1 MPDKRDE
8 YTWLRT
14 GSLIILAVVALALV
28 LQYTRAVTIP
38 FVLAIF
44 IVSLVSPILDFQVI
58 RLRLPRPMA
67 VLVTC
72 LIVLVIIAVL
82 CFLLTLVIQAI
93 VTEVYA
99 YGQDLADLAN
109 RGFQKMGQ
117 LAERFNQEK
126 IVSDLQNRI
135 PRLVANTF
143 GAVFNLLSNVFL
155 VLIIVVF
162 LLAGRNPYAVRAGVY
177 ADMDSQIRRYIAIK
191 IAVSALTGVL
201 VWAILGILKLP
212 LAPIFGVLAFVLNF
226 IPSIGSVISTLLP
239 IPVAVA
245 RFQDAPLTIIL
256 VIALPGAIQMAIGNV
271 LEPKLM
277 GGELNLHPVTVLLA
291 LSFWGLLWGI
301 PGMFLAA
308 PLTAIIR
315 IILVQFDTLKPIGNL
330 LAGELPETFGSSK

>member
-1 MPDKRDE
+1 MA
-8 YTWLRT
+8 
-14 GSLIILAVVALALV
+14 AVKKYMRITRLSYRAGLLAL
-28 LQYTRAVTIP
+28 
-38 FVLAIF
+38 
-44 IVSLVSPILDFQVI
+44 
-58 RLRLPRPMA
+58 
-67 VLVTC
+67 
-72 LIVLVIIAVL
+72 LIVCWPRVSSA
-82 CFLLTLVIQAI
+82 
-93 VTEVYA
+93 
-99 YGQDLADLAN
+99 GLADLAN

>member
-1 MPDKRDE
+1 M
-8 YTWLRT
+8 
-14 GSLIILAVVALALV
+14 VALAFV
-28 LQYTRAVTIP
+28 LHYTCAVTIP
-38 FVLAIF
+38 FVLAVF
-44 IVSLVSPILDFQVI
+44 IVSLVSPVLDFQVL
-58 RLRLPRPMA
+58 RLRLPRPIA

-93 VTEVYA
+93 ITEVYA
-99 YGQDLADLAN
+99 YSQDLGNLAN
-109 RGFQKMGQ
+109 RAFQEMGQ
-117 LAERFNQEK
+117 VAERFNQDK

-135 PRLVANTF
+135 PKLVANTF
-143 GAVFNLLSNVFL
+143 GAVFNLLSSVFL

-162 LLAGRNPYAVRAGVY
+162 LLAGRNPHAVRAGVY

-191 IAVSALTGVL
+191 IAVSVLTGVL
-201 VWAILGILKLP
+201 VWAILGTLELP

-245 RFQDAPLTIIL
+245 QFQDAPLTIVL

-277 GGELNLHPVTVLLA
+277 GEELNLHPVTVLLA

-315 IILVQFDTLKPIGNL
+315 IILVQFDTLKPIGDL
-330 LAGELPETFGSSK
+330 LAGELPETFGSSE